1 MATTTATFE
10 RIQQSCEFASDTALD
25 RGIARHKA
33 ALNALFEKWADEV
46 VSENH
51 LCPSKTLEIEIEG
64 VTCVLYYQKSDQYG
78 TPEKFSVSK
87 KQAPMT
93 EQKAAEQ
100 RARFNALFN
109 K

>member
-10 RIQQSCEFASDTALD
+10 QIAKSCEFASDTLLD
-25 RGIARHKA
+25 KGIARHKA
-33 ALNALFEKWADEV
+33 ALNALFEKWADEIKHDNGLEGDV
-46 VSENH
+46 
-51 LCPSKTLEIEIEG
+51 LEIEIEG
-64 VTCVLYYQKSDQYG
+64 NVCVIFHQFTRQYKNL
-78 TPEKFSVSK
+78 EKWAVWK
-87 KQAPMT
+87 KQPPMT